1 MMIVL
6 KEEIAEKN
14 WVIKKYHLG
23 QLGWGESHHVRCL
36 SKVSEQ
42 WKMWNRMQKAM
53 HGKHQWHNYGP
64 FVHFLSKFKHV
75 KIELQQSI
83 SEHIV
88 FYKFCFMPTGN
99 YQSAFCT
106 KETLKVSL
114 KTLWNLLA
122 EGEV

>member
-1 MMIVL
+1 MLGASVRL
-6 KEEIAEKN
+6 VNSEKCETGC
-14 WVIKKYHLG
+14 KKQCMANTSDITMALLYISY
-23 QLGWGESHHVRCL
+23 QNS
-36 SKVSEQ
+36 
-42 WKMWNRMQKAM
+42 N
-53 HGKHQWHNYGP
+53 
-64 FVHFLSKFKHV
+64 V

-114 KTLWNLLA
+114 KTL
-122 EGEV
+122 